1 MKKLFLLFVILFLG
15 CQETEF
21 VEPKNF
27 EISILESSDS
37 VSMTVIY
44 RTEGDC
50 AKFRILNNYAD
61 VVEYKKEVQFL
72 LEKLEET
79 EVRLNALSNSR
90 ISQASNQ
97 SSLEKGQ

>member
-1 MKKLFLLFVILFLG
+1 M
-15 CQETEF
+15 
-21 VEPKNF
+21 
-27 EISILESSDS
+27 S
-37 VSMTVIY
+37 VIY

-50 AKFRILNNYAD
+50 AKFRVLNTYAD

-90 ISQASNQ
+90 INQTSNQ
-97 SSLEKGQ
+97 PSLEKGQ